1 MLMLIITGNDALMF
15 YVPTSDSSDASEISN
30 RQKKKL
36 LHTKNSPFKR
46 LKQSTNEKKTIN
58 GNFFD

>member
-1 MLMLIITGNDALMF
+1 MLIITGNDALMF
-15 YVPTSDSSDASEISN
+15 YVSTSDSSDASEMSN

-36 LHTKNSPFKR
+36 LHTKNSSSFKR

-58 GNFFD
+58 SNFFD